1 MKLSS
6 TILALFLGFT
16 STVEG
21 VQRYSHH
28 RASYSPLS
36 FAEAA
41 ADAKQRAGDDSYAW
55 KENFEHSRFYRE
67 YQEH

>member
-1 MKLSS
+1 MKISS
-6 TILALFLGFT
+6 AILALFIGFA

-28 RASYSPLS
+28 RASYSPVS

-41 ADAKQRAGDDSYAW
+41 ADAKQRSGSD
-55 KENFEHSRFYRE
+55 
-67 YQEH
+67 

>member
-1 MKLSS
+1 MKISS
-6 TILALFLGFT
+6 AILALFIGFA

-28 RASYSPLS
+28 RASYSPVS

-41 ADAKQRAGDDSYAW
+41 ADVKQRSGSD
-55 KENFEHSRFYRE
+55 
-67 YQEH
+67 